1 MRYIEA
7 KKPVTKDSV
16 IAYLVKHGDNPKDA
30 KKKVDKNF
38 DDVIQWK
45 GYEDASTAEIADVI
59 SSLGTNKDSDQIR
72 DSVQTFTVEGE
83 VKIKQGDSVVILEAG
98 DKIEV
103 LRHLSETNITFALKQ
118 LVKDLMNAG
127 FDYSEIGKELAK
139 DVEWAA
145 QTTGNPKMIVSGAI
159 EYLNNYR

>member
-16 IAYLVKHGDNPKDA
+16 IAYLVKQGDNPKDA

-45 GYEDASTAEIADVI
+45 GYEDSSTAEIADVI
-59 SSLGTNKDSDQIR
+59 SSLGIDKDFDPLR

-83 VKIKQGDSVVILEAG
+83 VKINQGDSVVILEAG

-118 LVKDLMNAG
+118 LVKNLMNAG
-127 FDYSEIGKELAK
+127 FDYSEIGQELAK
-139 DVEWAA
+139 DVEWVAE
-145 QTTGNPKMIVSGAI
+145 TTGNPKMVISGAI